1 MNNKRTL
8 EILQETQNTIA
19 YVEKVKE
26 TFLTQCNMKLNL
38 NQIKVYMEKYVEKLG
53 ANCFLKNMILNVIE
67 CYYDENGELINF
79 KKGE

>member
-1 MNNKRTL
+1 MKNVREL
-8 EILQETQNTIA
+8 EILQETPNMIA
-19 YVEKVKE
+19 YIEKVKE
-26 TFLTQCNMKLNL
+26 TFLKQCNMKLNL

-53 ANCFLKNMILNVIE
+53 ANWFYKKMILNAID